1 MPNQGKYQWLWDVYP
16 PIIHKEQFC
25 QICHV
30 SKRMALAYLT
40 YGIVPCE
47 NSGKKTR
54 QYSIKL
60 KDVIRFLEARDQTPE
75 SFDVPIGW
83 YKNMNRKDVIAL
95 TPAVR
100 LQLCGA
106 LETAL
111 EAYPDVLTAIQ
122 VHVISGYT
130 LSAVTRWCCSDRL
143 YHFYIQRKYFIPK
156 VAFFDFVIS
165 NDFHNIKAKTLNRW
179 LRPEEKPETVSTN
192 SIETPSKP
200 IIQGA
205 RKIMSKIIA
214 ISNQKGGVGKT
225 TTTVNLG
232 IGLAREKM
240 KVLLVDCDPQGSL
253 TISLGHPQPDELPV
267 TLATIMKKIIM
278 DEPISPREG
287 ILQHE
292 ENVDLMPAGIE
303 LSGTEASLVNAMS
316 REKVLKQYL
325 DSVKQAYDYVLLDCM
340 PSLGMLTINALTAA
354 DSVLIPVQAQYLPA
368 KGLEQ
373 LLQTVSKVRRQLNPK
388 LKIDGILLTMVDNR
402 TNYAKEIKTLLRSTY
417 GAKIMM
423 FGTEIPHSVRA
434 AETSAEGR
442 SIYAH
447 DPSGKAAQAYSA
459 LTKEV
464 LSLEKHRQ
472 KYQSEQLR

>member
-1 MPNQGKYQWLWDVYP
+1 MPDQGKYQWLWDVYP
-16 PIIHKEQFC
+16 PVIHKEQFC
-25 QICHV
+25 EICHV
-30 SKRMALAYLT
+30 SKRTALAYLT
-40 YGIVPCE
+40 YGIIPCE
-47 NSGKKTR
+47 NTGRKTR

-60 KDVIRFLEARDQTPE
+60 EDVIRFLEARDQAPE
-75 SFDVPIGW
+75 TFNVPIGW
-83 YKNMNRKDVIAL
+83 YKTQNRKDVVAL
-95 TPAVR
+95 TPEVR
-100 LQLCGA
+100 LQLYGA
-106 LETAL
+106 LEATL
-111 EAYPDVLTAIQ
+111 ESYPDVLTAKQLHEIT
-122 VHVISGYT
+122 GYT
-130 LSAVTRWCCSDRL
+130 LSAVAKWCRVERL
-143 YHFYIQRKYFIPK
+143 YHFYIQGKYCIPK
-156 VAFFDFVIS
+156 MAFLDFVVS
-165 NDFHNIKAKTLNRW
+165 NDFRNIKTKILRRW
-179 LRPEEKPETVSTN
+179 LKSDEEAKAAAINPVEN
-192 SIETPSKP
+192 PSKP

-205 RKIMSKIIA
+205 RKTMRKIIA

-232 IGLAREKM
+232 IGLAREKK

-267 TLATIMKKIIM
+267 TLATIMKKVIM
-278 DEPISPREG
+278 DEPISPEEG

-303 LSGTEASLVNAMS
+303 LSGTEASLVNAMN

-325 DSVKQAYDYVLLDCM
+325 DSVKQVYDYILLDCM

-402 TNYAKEIKTLLRSTY
+402 TNYAKEIKALLRSTY
-417 GAKIMM
+417 GAKIMV

-447 DPSGKAAQAYSA
+447 DPTGKVAQAYSA